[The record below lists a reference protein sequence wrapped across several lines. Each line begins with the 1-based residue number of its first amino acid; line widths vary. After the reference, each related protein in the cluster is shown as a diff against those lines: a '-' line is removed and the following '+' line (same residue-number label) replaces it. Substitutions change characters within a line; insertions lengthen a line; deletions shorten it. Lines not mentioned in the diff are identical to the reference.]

1 MHDWR
6 RNQAALMVASFV
18 GFTGFTLVMPF
29 LALRFQ
35 GLGVHD
41 TRAVALWT
49 GVTLGVTPAVAAA
62 CAPLWG
68 RVGDRFGNKLLVQRS
83 LFFCVFVMTF
93 MGLATQPWQLF
104 VLRAL
109 QGLFAGYGPLTIAMA
124 AESAPRDK
132 MAHAIGLVQTSQ
144 RVAPAVGPVVGGV
157 LAQAVG
163 LRNSFFLAGA
173 VYGLAL
179 LLVTVLYRETTQ
191 AAIRAAAG
199 RVRVPMRQILLIP
212 NLLLLMGVIFGL
224 QLTERS
230 LGPVLLLHVEALGY
244 VRAAVFVGV
253 LFSLLSVAGALGHQ
267 IAASA
272 LARASARRVIATAI
286 VAAAIGLAWF
296 TASSAAWALMAGI
309 LAVGIGVGV
318 AMTAAF
324 TAAGARI
331 PRHVHSTSFGF
342 LTGASLTGTAAG
354 PVLGG
359 LVAAR
364 SITGVFA
371 LGVVVLVSLAVFVRR
386 GMAEDEPG
394 RVGRG
399 GQVRQVGQVGD
410 DT

>member
-1 MHDWR
+1 VHDWR
-6 RNQAALMVASFV
+6 RNQAALMIASFV

-35 GLGVHD
+35 ALGVRD
-41 TRAVALWT
+41 TREVALWT
-49 GVTLGVTPAVAAA
+49 GLTLGVTPAVAAA

-93 MGLATQPWQLF
+93 MGLATAPWHLF

-109 QGLFAGYGPLTIAMA
+109 QGLVAGYGPLTIAMA
-124 AESAPRDK
+124 AASAPRDK
-132 MAHAIGLVQTSQ
+132 MAHAIGLVQTAQ
-144 RVAPAVGPVVGGV
+144 RVAPAVGPVIGGI

-163 LRNSFFLAGA
+163 LRNSFFVAGA

-179 LLVTVLYRETTQ
+179 ALVTALYRE
-191 AAIRAAAG
+191 AGRAA
-199 RVRVPMRQILLIP
+199 RETERRPHVPMREILSIR
-212 NLLLLMGVIFGL
+212 NLMLLMGVIFGL
-224 QLTERS
+224 QLAERS

-244 VRAAVFVGV
+244 ARAALLVGV
-253 LFSLLSVAGALGHQ
+253 MFSLLSVAGALGHQ

-272 LARASARRVIATAI
+272 LARAPARRVIATAI
-286 VAAAIGLAWF
+286 VAAALGLAVF
-296 TASSAAWALMAGI
+296 TVSSAAWALMGGI
-309 LAVGIGVGV
+309 LAVGVGVGV

-324 TAAGARI
+324 TAAGASI

-342 LTGASLTGTAAG
+342 LTGASLTGTAVG

-364 SITGVFA
+364 SITAVFA
-371 LGVVVLVSLAVFVRR
+371 LGVVILAGLALLVRR
-386 GMAEDEPG
+386 VMVDAES
-394 RVGRG
+394 
-399 GQVRQVGQVGD
+399 GQVGQVSQVGQVGD

>member
-1 MHDWR
+1 
-6 RNQAALMVASFV
+6 MVASFV

-41 TRAVALWT
+41 TREVALWT
-49 GVTLGVTPAVAAA
+49 GFTLGVTPAVAAA

-83 LFFCVFVMTF
+83 LFSCVFVMTA
-93 MGLATQPWQLF
+93 MGLATQPWQLL

-109 QGLFAGYGPLTIAMA
+109 QGLVAGYGPLTIAMA
-124 AESAPRDK
+124 AESAPRDR

-144 RVAPAVGPVVGGV
+144 RVAPAVGPVIGGV

-163 LRNSFFLAGA
+163 LRNSFFVAGA
-173 VYGLAL
+173 VYGLAF
-179 LLVTVLYRETTQ
+179 LLVSVLYVEQSHPARE
-191 AAIRAAAG
+191 AER
-199 RVRVPMRQILLIP
+199 RVRVPMREILSIR
-212 NLLLLMGVIFGL
+212 NLTLLMGVIFGL

-244 VRAAVFVGV
+244 ASAALFVGV

-272 LARASARRVIATAI
+272 LARAPARRVIAAAI
-286 VAAAIGLAWF
+286 VAAALGLAWF
-296 TASSAAWALMAGI
+296 TVSNAGWALMAGI
-309 LAVGIGVGV
+309 LALGVGVGV

-324 TAAGARI
+324 TAAGASI

-342 LTGASLTGTAAG
+342 LTGASLTGTAVG

-364 SITGVFA
+364 SITGVFI
-371 LGVVVLVSLAVFVRR
+371 LGVVILTGLAFIVRR
-386 GMAEDEPG
+386 LMSDAEPG
-394 RVGRG
+394 QV
-399 GQVRQVGQVGD
+399 GQVSQVSQVGD

>member
-1 MHDWR
+1 MI
-6 RNQAALMVASFV
+6 ASFV

-35 GLGVHD
+35 GLGIHD
-41 TRAVALWT
+41 TREVALWT
-49 GVTLGVTPAVAAA
+49 GFTLGVTPAVAAA

-83 LFFCVFVMTF
+83 LFSCVFVMTA

-109 QGLFAGYGPLTIAMA
+109 QGLVAGYGPLTIAMA
-124 AESAPRDK
+124 AQSAPRGK

-144 RVAPAVGPVVGGV
+144 RVAPAVGPVIGGI

-163 LRNSFFLAGA
+163 LRNSFFVAGA

-179 LLVTVLYRETTQ
+179 LLVTVLYRETSH
-191 AAIRAAAG
+191 AG
-199 RVRVPMRQILLIP
+199 RDTGMKVRVPMREILSIR
-212 NLLLLMGVIFGL
+212 NLTLLMGVIFGL

-244 VRAAVFVGV
+244 ASAALFVGV

-272 LARASARRVIATAI
+272 LARAPARRVIAAAI
-286 VAAAIGLAWF
+286 VAAALGLAWF
-296 TASSAAWALMAGI
+296 TVSSAGWALMAGI
-309 LAVGIGVGV
+309 LALGVGVGV

-324 TAAGARI
+324 TAAGASI

-342 LTGASLTGTAAG
+342 LTGASLTGTAVG

-364 SITGVFA
+364 SITGVFI
-371 LGVVVLVSLAVFVRR
+371 LGVVILTGLAFIVRR
-386 GMAEDEPG
+386 LMSDAEPG
-394 RVGRG
+394 QV
-399 GQVRQVGQVGD
+399 GQVSQVSQVGD

>member
-1 MHDWR
+1 VHDWR
-6 RNQAALMVASFV
+6 RNQAALMIASFV

-29 LALRFQ
+29 LALRIQ

-41 TRAVALWT
+41 TRDVALWT
-49 GVTLGVTPAVAAA
+49 GFTLGVTPAVAAA

-83 LFFCVFVMTF
+83 LFFCVFVMTL
-93 MGLATQPWQLF
+93 MGLATRPWQLF

-109 QGLFAGYGPLTIAMA
+109 QGLVAGYGPLTIAMA

-132 MAHAIGLVQTSQ
+132 MAHAIGLVQTAQ
-144 RVAPAVGPVVGGV
+144 RVAPAVGPVIGGI

-163 LRNSFFLAGA
+163 LRNSFFVAGA
-173 VYGLAL
+173 VYGLAFA
-179 LLVTVLYRETTQ
+179 LVSVLYRETSHASRE
-191 AAIRAAAG
+191 AAPRGHVPVREILSIR
-199 RVRVPMRQILLIP
+199 

-244 VRAAVFVGV
+244 ARAAVFVGV

-272 LARASARRVIATAI
+272 LARAPAPRVITAAI
-286 VAAAIGLAWF
+286 VAAALGLASF
-296 TASSAAWALMAGI
+296 TVASAGWAMMAGI

-324 TAAGARI
+324 TAAGASI

-364 SITGVFA
+364 SITGVFL
-371 LGVVVLVSLAVFVRR
+371 LGVVILTGLAFTVRR
-386 GMAEDEPG
+386 LMTDTDPG
-394 RVGRG
+394 
-399 GQVRQVGQVGD
+399 QVGQVGQVSQVGE

>member
-1 MHDWR
+1 VHDWR
-6 RNQAALMVASFV
+6 RNQAALMIASFV

-35 GLGVHD
+35 ALGVD
-41 TRAVALWT
+41 NTRDVALWT

-104 VLRAL
+104 LLRAL

-144 RVAPAVGPVVGGV
+144 RVAPAVGPVIGGL

-163 LRNSFFLAGA
+163 LRNSFFVAGA

-179 LLVTVLYRETTQ
+179 LLVTVLYREAAH
-191 AAIRAAAG
+191 AAIRDAAR
-199 RVRVPMRQILLIP
+199 RVRVPMREILSIR
-212 NLLLLMGVIFGL
+212 NLLLLMGVIFGV

-244 VRAAVFVGV
+244 ARAAVFVGV

-272 LARASARRVIATAI
+272 LARASARHVIVSAI

-309 LAVGIGVGV
+309 LAVGLGVGV

-324 TAAGARI
+324 TAAGASI

-354 PVLGG
+354 PVIGG

-371 LGVVVLVSLAVFVRR
+371 VGVLILAGLALLVRR
-386 GMAEDEPG
+386 VMVDTEL
-394 RVGRG
+394 
-399 GQVRQVGQVGD
+399 GQAGQAGQARPA
-410 DT
+410 

>member
-1 MHDWR
+1 
-6 RNQAALMVASFV
+6 MVASFV

-41 TRAVALWT
+41 TREVALWT
-49 GVTLGVTPAVAAA
+49 GFTLGVTPAVAAA

-83 LFFCVFVMTF
+83 LLFCVFVMTA

-124 AESAPRDK
+124 AQSAPRDK

-163 LRNSFFLAGA
+163 LRNSFFVAGA
-173 VYGLAL
+173 VYGLAF
-179 LLVTVLYRETTQ
+179 LLVTVLYRETTH
-191 AAIRAAAG
+191 AAVREAAR
-199 RVRVPMRQILLIP
+199 RVRVPMREILSIR
-212 NLLLLMGVIFGL
+212 NLTLLMGVIFGL

-244 VRAAVFVGV
+244 ASAALFVGV

-267 IAASA
+267 IAANA
-272 LARASARRVIATAI
+272 LARAPARRVIASAI
-286 VAAAIGLAWF
+286 VAAALGLAWF
-296 TASSAAWALMAGI
+296 TVSSAGWALMGGI

-324 TAAGARI
+324 TAAGASI

-342 LTGASLTGTAAG
+342 LTGASLTGTAVG

-364 SITGVFA
+364 SITGVFV
-371 LGVVVLVSLAVFVRR
+371 LGVAILTGLAFTVRR
-386 GMAEDEPG
+386 LMVDADSGGLA
-394 RVGRG
+394 
-399 GQVRQVGQVGD
+399 GQVGQVSQVGD

>member
-1 MHDWR
+1 MI
-6 RNQAALMVASFV
+6 ASFV

-35 GLGVHD
+35 ALGVSN
-41 TRAVALWT
+41 TRDVALWT

-144 RVAPAVGPVVGGV
+144 RVAPAAGPVVGGI

-163 LRNSFFLAGA
+163 LRNSFFVAGA

-179 LLVTVLYRETTQ
+179 LLVTVLYRETTH
-191 AAIRAAAG
+191 AAIREAA
-199 RVRVPMRQILLIP
+199 RRTRMPMREILSIR
-212 NLLLLMGVIFGL
+212 NLSLLMGVIFGV

-230 LGPVLLLHVEALGY
+230 LGPVLLLHVDALGY
-244 VRAAVFVGV
+244 ARPAVFVGV

-272 LARASARRVIATAI
+272 LARAPARRVIVSAI

-309 LAVGIGVGV
+309 LAVGVGVGV

-324 TAAGARI
+324 TAAGASI

-354 PVLGG
+354 PVIGG

-371 LGVVVLVSLAVFVRR
+371 VGVLILAGLALLVRR
-386 GMAEDEPG
+386 VMVDTEAGLAGPA
-394 RVGRG
+394 
-399 GQVRQVGQVGD
+399 GQAGLAGKASQVGE

>member
-1 MHDWR
+1 MI
-6 RNQAALMVASFV
+6 ASFV

-35 GLGVHD
+35 ALGVHD

-49 GVTLGVTPAVAAA
+49 GFTLGVTPAVAAA

-83 LFFCVFVMTF
+83 LFFCVFVMTL
-93 MGLATQPWQLF
+93 MGLATHPWQLF

-109 QGLFAGYGPLTIAMA
+109 QGLVAGYGPLTIAMA

-132 MAHAIGLVQTSQ
+132 MAHAIGLVQTAQ
-144 RVAPAVGPVVGGV
+144 RVAPAAGPVVGGI

-163 LRNSFFLAGA
+163 LRNSFFVAGA

-179 LLVTVLYRETTQ
+179 LLVSVLYRESPH
-191 AAIRAAAG
+191 AAKEAASREHVPMADILAIR
-199 RVRVPMRQILLIP
+199 

-224 QLTERS
+224 QLVERS
-230 LGPVLLLHVEALGY
+230 LGPVLLLHVESLGY
-244 VRAAVFVGV
+244 ARAAVIVGV
-253 LFSLLSVAGALGHQ
+253 LFSLLSIAGAVGHQ
-267 IAASA
+267 IAAMA
-272 LARASARRVIATAI
+272 LVRAPARRVIAAAI
-286 VAAAIGLAWF
+286 VSAAVGLAWF
-296 TASSAAWALMAGI
+296 TASSAAWALMIAI

-324 TAAGARI
+324 TAAGASI

-342 LTGASLTGTAAG
+342 LTGASLTGTAVG

-359 LVAAR
+359 LVGAR
-364 SITGVFA
+364 SISGVFV
-371 LGVVVLVSLAVFVRR
+371 LGVVVLTGLALTVRR
-386 GMAEDEPG
+386 MMSDAEPRQAG
-394 RVGRG
+394 QG
-399 GQVRQVGQVGD
+399 GQEGQVGQVGQVSQVGED
-410 DT
+410 I

>member
-1 MHDWR
+1 MI
-6 RNQAALMVASFV
+6 ASFV

-35 GLGVHD
+35 GLGIHD
-41 TRAVALWT
+41 TREVALWT
-49 GVTLGVTPAVAAA
+49 GFTLGVTPAVAAA

-83 LFFCVFVMTF
+83 LFSCVFVMTA

-109 QGLFAGYGPLTIAMA
+109 QGLVAGYGPLTIAMA
-124 AESAPRDK
+124 AQSAPRDK

-144 RVAPAVGPVVGGV
+144 RVAPAVGPVIGGI

-163 LRNSFFLAGA
+163 LRNSFFVAGA

-179 LLVTVLYRETTQ
+179 LLVTVLYRETSH
-191 AAIRAAAG
+191 AG
-199 RVRVPMRQILLIP
+199 RDTGMKVRVPMREILSIR
-212 NLLLLMGVIFGL
+212 NLTLLMGVIFGL

-244 VRAAVFVGV
+244 ASAALFVGV

-272 LARASARRVIATAI
+272 LARAPARRVIAAAI
-286 VAAAIGLAWF
+286 VAAALGLAWF
-296 TASSAAWALMAGI
+296 TVSSAGWALMAGI
-309 LAVGIGVGV
+309 LALGVGVGV

-324 TAAGARI
+324 TAAGASI

-342 LTGASLTGTAAG
+342 LTGASLTGTAVG

-364 SITGVFA
+364 SITGVFI
-371 LGVVVLVSLAVFVRR
+371 LGVVILTGLAFIVRR
-386 GMAEDEPG
+386 LMSDAEPG
-394 RVGRG
+394 QV
-399 GQVRQVGQVGD
+399 GQVSQVSQVGD

>member
-1 MHDWR
+1 MTSWR

-35 GLGVHD
+35 ALGVHD

-49 GVTLGVTPAVAAA
+49 GFTLGVTPAVAAA

-83 LFFCVFVMTF
+83 LFFCVFVMTL

-109 QGLFAGYGPLTIAMA
+109 QGLVAGYGPLTIAMA
-124 AESAPRDK
+124 AESAPRDR
-132 MAHAIGLVQTSQ
+132 MAHAIGLVQTAQ

-163 LRNSFFLAGA
+163 LRNAFFVAGA
-173 VYGLAL
+173 VYALAFA
-179 LLVTVLYRETTQ
+179 LVSVLYHETSG
-191 AAIRAAAG
+191 AG
-199 RVRVPMRQILLIP
+199 RARDARVHVPMRDILTIR

-230 LGPVLLLHVEALGY
+230 LGPVLLLHVESLGY
-244 VRAAVFVGV
+244 ARAAVLVGV

-272 LARASARRVIATAI
+272 LARAPARRVIAAAI
-286 VAAAIGLAWF
+286 VTAALGLAWF
-296 TASSAAWALMAGI
+296 TISTAAWALMGGI

-324 TAAGARI
+324 TAAGASI

-342 LTGASLTGTAAG
+342 LTGASLTGTAVG
-354 PVLGG
+354 PVLSG

-364 SITGVFA
+364 SIT
-371 LGVVVLVSLAVFVRR
+371 AVFVLGVAILTGLAFAVRR
-386 GMAEDEPG
+386 LMADPDHIEPA
-394 RVGRG
+394 VS
-399 GQVRQVGQVGD
+399 
-410 DT
+410 TAEF

>member
-1 MHDWR
+1 MI
-6 RNQAALMVASFV
+6 ASFV

-35 GLGVHD
+35 GLGVDD
-41 TRAVALWT
+41 TREVALWT
-49 GVTLGVTPAVAAA
+49 GFTLGVTPAVAAA

-83 LFFCVFVMTF
+83 LFFCVFVMTL
-93 MGLATQPWQLF
+93 MGLATEPWQLF

-109 QGLFAGYGPLTIAMA
+109 QGLVAGYGPLTIAMA
-124 AESAPRDK
+124 AESAPREK
-132 MAHAIGLVQTSQ
+132 MAHAIGLVQTAQ
-144 RVAPAVGPVVGGV
+144 RVAPAVGPVIGGV

-163 LRNSFFLAGA
+163 LRNSFFVAGA
-173 VYGLAL
+173 VYALAFA
-179 LLVTVLYRETTQ
+179 LVSVLYRDTGH
-191 AAIRAAAG
+191 AAREAE
-199 RVRVPMRQILLIP
+199 RRTHVPMLEILSIR

-244 VRAAVFVGV
+244 ARAALLVGV

-272 LARASARRVIATAI
+272 LARAPARRVIATAI
-286 VAAAIGLAWF
+286 VAAALGLAVF
-296 TASSAAWALMAGI
+296 TVTSAAWALMGGI
-309 LAVGIGVGV
+309 LAVGVGVGV

-324 TAAGARI
+324 TAAGASI

-342 LTGASLTGTAAG
+342 LTGASLTGTAVG

-364 SITGVFA
+364 SITAVFV
-371 LGVVVLVSLAVFVRR
+371 LGVVILAGLAVIVRR
-386 GMAEDEPG
+386 VMTDAPLG
-394 RVGRG
+394 
-399 GQVRQVGQVGD
+399 QVGQVGKVSQVSQVGD

>member
-6 RNQAALMVASFV
+6 RNQAALMIASFV

-29 LALRFQ
+29 LAIRFQ
-35 GLGVHD
+35 ELGVHE

-49 GVTLGVTPAVAAA
+49 GFTLGVTPAVAAA

-83 LFFCVFVMTF
+83 LLFCVFVMTF

-124 AESAPRDK
+124 AQSAPRDK

-144 RVAPAVGPVVGGV
+144 RVSPAVGPVVGGV

-163 LRNSFFLAGA
+163 LRNSFFVAGA
-173 VYGLAL
+173 VYGLAF
-179 LLVTVLYRETTQ
+179 LLVTVLYRETTHD
-191 AAIRAAAG
+191 AIREAAN
-199 RVRVPMRQILLIP
+199 RVRVSMREILTIR
-212 NLLLLMGVIFGL
+212 NLMLLMGVIFGL

-244 VRAAVFVGV
+244 ASAAVLVGV

-272 LARASARRVIATAI
+272 LARASARRVISAAI
-286 VAAAIGLAWF
+286 VAAAVGLAWF
-296 TASSAAWALMAGI
+296 TVSSAAWALMAGI
-309 LAVGIGVGV
+309 LAIGIGVGV

-324 TAAGARI
+324 TAAGASI

-364 SITGVFA
+364 SITGVFGF
-371 LGVVVLVSLAVFVRR
+371 GVVILAGLALLVRR
-386 GMAEDEPG
+386 AMVDTDPSQ
-394 RVGRG
+394 VG
-399 GQVRQVGQVGD
+399 QVGQVGD
-410 DT
+410 DI

>member
-1 MHDWR
+1 MI
-6 RNQAALMVASFV
+6 ASFV

-41 TRAVALWT
+41 TREVALWT
-49 GVTLGVTPAVAAA
+49 GFTLGVTPAVAAA

-83 LFFCVFVMTF
+83 LFFCVFVMTL
-93 MGLATQPWQLF
+93 MGVATRPWQLF

-109 QGLFAGYGPLTIAMA
+109 QGLVAGYGPLTIAMA

-132 MAHAIGLVQTSQ
+132 MAHAIGLVQTAQ

-163 LRNSFFLAGA
+163 LRNSFFVAGA

-179 LLVTVLYRETTQ
+179 ALVTVLYRDRPH
-191 AAIRAAAG
+191 AAREAAR
-199 RVRVPMRQILLIP
+199 RVHVPMREILSIR

-244 VRAAVFVGV
+244 AQAALLVGV

-272 LARASARRVIATAI
+272 LARAPARRVIATAI
-286 VAAAIGLAWF
+286 VVAALGLAVF
-296 TASSAAWALMAGI
+296 TVSSAAWALMGGT
-309 LAVGIGVGV
+309 LALGIGVGV

-324 TAAGARI
+324 TAASASI

-342 LTGASLTGTAAG
+342 LTGASLTGTATG

-364 SITGVFA
+364 SITGVF
-371 LGVVVLVSLAVFVRR
+371 LFGVVILTGLAFTVRR
-386 GMAEDEPG
+386 LMSDAEPG
-394 RVGRG
+394 QVGQL
-399 GQVRQVGQVGD
+399 GQVSQVGD